1 MNFKVG
7 DLVSRNSHN
16 NDIVFRINKI
26 IDSNVY
32 LVGVNVRL
40 CADADLNDI
49 VKVDQIE
56 NDDNEIIERNM
67 GFLNMDRPPGCRSAA
82 ASPRRARRAPP
93 P

>member
-67 GFLNMDRPPGCRSAA
+67 GFLNMDREN
-82 ASPRRARRAPP
+82 
-93 P
+93 